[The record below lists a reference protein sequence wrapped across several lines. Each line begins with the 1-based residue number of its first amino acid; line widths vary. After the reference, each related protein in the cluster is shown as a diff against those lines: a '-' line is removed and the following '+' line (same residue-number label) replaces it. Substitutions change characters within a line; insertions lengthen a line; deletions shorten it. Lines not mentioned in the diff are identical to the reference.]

1 MEKILQ
7 FFNKLLSWLRTN
19 ETVPSAEKEATT
31 ETNELPT
38 IQNDIEEELQDT
50 IKETIETEK
59 VAIVEEVVESKIQED
74 VQEITDSPITE
85 IQETLVVKEEV
96 QEEVQEITDSPITEI
111 QEILVIKEEIQE
123 EVQEITDSPITE
135 IQETLVVK
143 EEVQEVIL
151 SDADMPADENSII
164 QEKLKPVK
172 TEIMAGEKAGTL
184 YALCVGINDYQYVP
198 KLGGCVPDATN
209 VYNYLEK
216 SCANT
221 DFKFDA
227 VVLTD
232 AQATKDAITST
243 FLSHLGKAKAGDIAV
258 FYFSGH
264 GAEEDADEVF
274 WGASQKKTLNTMV
287 AYDSRSPE
295 GIPDIA
301 DKEMRYMISKM
312 TYSED
317 KDASLPHFVLI
328 TDSCHSGGAT
338 RDVGEMTA
346 RLTEKG
352 GPRTW
357 DKFIFAD
364 KFSKDDVANAT
375 SLKAIMP
382 QGQHVH
388 FSSCEGTELA
398 YEVKGS
404 GVFTGTMLEVLSRT
418 SGKIT
423 YSDLHNRIRYYIKG
437 RFPQSPTIHA
447 VEGGAVNAMEMN
459 FLGGASEQKG
469 LRANV
474 IFNTKLRK
482 WILDMGAIQGIPA
495 TDFGSVEVSVMDH
508 DDAFLTKAIINTV
521 TPDNCYID
529 VDEDKVDIRESYS
542 AEIKG
547 IYREPIGVFLDM
559 ESDASMSKIKA
570 RFEEEGDDLTDATNL
585 KIVDTF
591 AGADYM
597 IRVNEAHFEI
607 SEVSDIFKRPIV
619 QQQSTDDDGAPT
631 TVLSFMKYIA
641 RYNFVMG
648 LDNPKT
654 RLVAGDKSKPPAGI
668 EVYRVHDDSDRSQDE
683 LVPADENGIVEVNDG
698 DLLSIKTVNN
708 TRRNKLFF
716 ALCSDSTFE
725 EKQGVFGIDAV
736 SLGDSAQEMLPE
748 EELWLFEM
756 QEFDAFHAD
765 HVLDFKFPETRM
777 NFKLIASTE
786 TFSPRELSHDPLPFP
801 FKYDKEETPG
811 SRGLKRRSRPDS
823 ADWCTYNLHIVIKNP
838 DGK

>member
-1 MEKILQ
+1 MEKVLQ
-7 FFNKLLSWLRTN
+7 FFKNLLSWLRTD
-19 ETVPSAEKEATT
+19 EKVTSIEKEATI
-31 ETNELPT
+31 ESNELPI
-38 IQNDIEEELQDT
+38 IQDELEEITESITEEVIQENIDLVTEPIKD
-50 IKETIETEK
+50 IKETPSLLKDE
-59 VAIVEEVVESKIQED
+59 
-74 VQEITDSPITE
+74 
-85 IQETLVVKEEV
+85 L
-96 QEEVQEITDSPITEI
+96 
-111 QEILVIKEEIQE
+111 
-123 EVQEITDSPITE
+123 
-135 IQETLVVK
+135 
-143 EEVQEVIL
+143 QEVIS
-151 SDADMPADENSII
+151 SDADMPVSENTII
-164 QEKLKPVK
+164 KEKLKPVK
-172 TEIMAGEKAGTL
+172 PKIMAGEKAGTL
-184 YALCVGINDYQYVP
+184 HALCVGINDYQYVP

-317 KDASLPHFVLI
+317 PNASLPHFVLI

-338 RDVGEMTA
+338 RDVGEATA

-357 DKFIFAD
+357 DKFLFSD

-474 IFNTKLRK
+474 VFNTKLRK
-482 WILDMGAIQGIPA
+482 WILDMGAIQGIPS
-495 TDFGSVEVSVMDH
+495 TDFASVEVSVMDN

-547 IYREPIGVFLDM
+547 IFREPVGLFLDA
-559 ESDASMSKIKA
+559 SGDADAMAKLSASLK
-570 RFEEEGDDLTDATNL
+570 EEEEELTDGHNIKL
-585 KIVDTF
+585 VDTF
-591 AGADYM
+591 AAADYVM
-597 IRVNEAHFEI
+597 SVKDGYYQI
-607 SEVSDIFKRPIV
+607 SRASDTEGRPIV
-619 QQQSTDDDGAPT
+619 EQQPVGGPNSLTNITGHIK
-631 TVLSFMKYIA
+631 FIA
-641 RYNFVMG
+641 RYDFTLA

-654 RLVAGDKSKPPAGI
+654 KLRAGDPSKPAAAV
-668 EVYRVHDDSDRSQDE
+668 EVYRVHDEDDRSQDE
-683 LVPADENGIVEVNDG
+683 LIPIDENGRAEVNDG
-698 DLLSIKTVNN
+698 DLISVKTVNN

-716 ALCSDSTFE
+716 ALLYMDQT
-725 EKQGVFGIDAV
+725 FGIDATA
-736 SLGDSAQEMLPE
+736 LGDSAQEMLSG
-748 EELWLFEM
+748 EELWYDEM
-756 QEFDAFHAD
+756 AVFDALHEDF
-765 HVLDFKFPETRM
+765 VLDFNYPESVMT
-777 NFKLIASTE
+777 FKLIASTE
-786 TFSPRELSHDPLPFP
+786 TFSPRTLSQESLPPPVLDF
-801 FKYDKEETPG
+801 DSDEEGT
-811 SRGLKRRSRPDS
+811 RGLKRRSKPDS
-823 ADWCTYNLHIVIKNP
+823 ADWCTTTVHIVIKNA